1 MTKKSIIQLHED
13 AYFLNGGGKNGSVL
27 EFTASSDRLSNEDAK
42 TEKINTEWV
51 PCYQSDK
58 NTYWDNIIQV
68 TEQNGISPSILETKR
83 QFIIGGGLTLYKTV
97 YDNEGKKKIHLLDPK
112 KYPEIKAFFDEND
125 YNTVKSN
132 QCDDLLWFGNYFE
145 QLTTKGR
152 GKATKILDALHMD
165 ATTCRSGKINPM
177 TGLVDTMFMSDE
189 WKKPIYSTKDS
200 KDNNVVAIQA
210 FNRKN
215 LYPASGKGLFHG
227 KGYSAGYPFY
237 PKPMWHGLLDWM
249 KLSNRIPQWHLNGID
264 NGYHIK
270 YHIKIPLAYFD
281 KFSTADREKKKQE
294 MRESMNDWLSGVKNV
309 QKAFVSYK
317 VQNGQVTDDW
327 EIVPIEAMLH
337 DEAFTTLY
345 DQTQLTITS
354 GHGMHPALAG
364 IQIPNKLSNASEQ
377 RVAYY
382 IYMSLK
388 TNDIRAQL
396 LKPLYLYKIINGW
409 ADEVEFG
416 FENIEVTTLDVN
428 PTGSET
434 VMAK

>member
-1 MTKKSIIQLHED
+1 MARKGKIEQLHED
-13 AYFLNGGGKNGSVL
+13 VYFLEGGENGSVL
-27 EFTASSDRLSNEDAK
+27 EFTAASDRLSNESAK
-42 TEKINTEWV
+42 TENIKTEWV
-51 PCYQSDK
+51 PYYASSNNAYCDEIVQL
-58 NTYWDNIIQV
+58 V
-68 TEQNGISPSILETKR
+68 GENGISPSILETKR
-83 QFIIGGGLTLYKTV
+83 QFIIGGGINLYKKV
-97 YDNEGKKKIHLLDPK
+97 YVDGKKQIVLLDEK
-112 KYPEIKAFFDEND
+112 SYPDIRDFFDYND

-132 QCDDLLWFGNYFE
+132 QCDDLLWFGSYYE
-145 QLTTKGR
+145 QMTTKGR
-152 GKATKILDALHMD
+152 GKATKVLDAMHND
-165 ATTCRSGKINPM
+165 ATTCRSGKINPD
-177 TGLVDTMFMSDE
+177 TGLVEQMFISDD
-189 WKKPIYSTKDS
+189 WKKPLYDPKRLS
-200 KDNNVVAIQA
+200 DNNVTAIEA
-210 FNRKN
+210 FHRKN
-215 LYPASGKGLFHG
+215 LYPKSGKALFHG

-237 PKPMWHGLLDWM
+237 PKPKWHGLLDWIR
-249 KLSNRIPQWHLNGID
+249 LSNKIPQWHLNGIE

-281 KFSTADREKKKQE
+281 KFPVNEREDKKTA
-294 MRESMNDWLSGVKNV
+294 MRESMNAWLAGVKNV

-317 VQNGQVTDDW
+317 VRNGNETEDW

-396 LKPLYLYKIINGW
+396 LKPLYLYKKINGW

-428 PTGSET
+428 PTGSQN
-434 VMAK
+434 VMTGG